1 MTRTT
6 PRARPG
12 AMPAMTGGRRA
23 LLLAACATACAL
35 AFPGAPRAQSG
46 KTTQVIVPYSAG
58 GTTDRI
64 ARIVANGLSQ
74 ELGETYVVVNKPG
87 AGGTLGTAEVARAKP
102 DGSTL
107 GVVFDSQAVN
117 QHMFRALPYDTFKSF
132 TYVTLVV
139 SAPHVLVTSKPYA
152 SLAALTQAA
161 KAKPGTVSFGSTGQ
175 GTSNHLYPLLLGNL
189 AGVDLLPVPYQG
201 GGGSFLPDLLSG
213 RYDMASGTLGYFLPY
228 IKDGRLHALATGGV
242 RRSPLLPNVPTVAE
256 TYPGFE
262 ASSWVGLIAPAGL
275 PKEAADRLRNA
286 VRRALANPA
295 LKEQLLAEGYDIEIS
310 SSEDFVARVHK
321 ESDRLGAL
329 IREKKLGEQ

>member
-1 MTRTT
+1 MPQTM
-6 PRARPG
+6 PR
-12 AMPAMTGGRRA
+12 RRG
-23 LLLAACATACAL
+23 LLMLAAAAACAL
-35 AFPGAPRAQSG
+35 AFPGAPRGQSAHQSAR
-46 KTTQVIVPYSAG
+46 TTQVIVPYSAG

-64 ARIVANGLSQ
+64 ARLVANGLSQ
-74 ELGETYVVVNKPG
+74 ELGETFVVVNKPG

-102 DGSTL
+102 DGATL

-132 TYVTLVV
+132 TYITLVV

-161 KAKPGTVSFGSTGQ
+161 RARPGTVSFGSTGQ

-275 PKEAADRLRNA
+275 PKETADRLRNA
-286 VRRALANPA
+286 VRRALHNPT
-295 LKEQLLAEGYDIEIS
+295 LKEQLLAEGYDIEVS
-310 SSEDFVARVHK
+310 SSEDFAARVHK

>member
-1 MTRTT
+1 MRTMPMTIAPARRRTLFVSC
-6 PRARPG
+6 
-12 AMPAMTGGRRA
+12 M
-23 LLLAACATACAL
+23 AACLATCAL
-35 AFPGAPRAQSG
+35 AFVAPARAESG

-64 ARIVANGLSQ
+64 GRLVANSLSQ
-74 ELGETYVVVNKPG
+74 ELGEPFVVVNKPG

-102 DGSTL
+102 DGYTL

-117 QHMFRALPYDTFKSF
+117 QHMFRALSYDTFKSF

-152 SLAALTQAA
+152 SLPALMQAA
-161 KAKPGTVSFGSTGQ
+161 KARPGTVSFGSTGQ

-189 AGVDLLPVPYQG
+189 AHVDLLPVPYQG

-242 RRSPLLPNVPTVAE
+242 KRSPLLPNVPTVAE

-262 ASSWVGLIAPAGL
+262 ASSWVGVIAPAGL
-275 PKEAADRLRNA
+275 PKDVADKLRNA
-286 VRRALANPA
+286 IRRAFNAPA
-295 LKEQLLAEGYDIEIS
+295 LKEQLLAEGYDIEVS
-310 SSEDFVARVHK
+310 SSDDFVARVRA

-329 IREKKLGEQ
+329 IKDKKLGEQ

>member
-1 MTRTT
+1 MTKAFLNAVLATSI
-6 PRARPG
+6 AALAQ
-12 AMPAMTGGRRA
+12 AMPGGA
-23 LLLAACATACAL
+23 QAAD
-35 AFPGAPRAQSG
+35 SS
-46 KTTQVIVPYSAG
+46 KTVQIIVPYSAG

-64 ARIVANGLSQ
+64 ARIVANGLTQ

-102 DGSTL
+102 DGYTL

-117 QHMFRALPYDTFKSF
+117 QYMFKSLSYDTFKSF
-132 TYVTLVV
+132 SYVTLVV
-139 SAPHVLVTSKPYA
+139 SAPHVLVTGKSYP
-152 SLAALTQAA
+152 SLPALLQAA

-189 AGVDLLPVPYQG
+189 ASVELLPVPYQG

-228 IKDGRLHALATGGV
+228 IKDGRLRAIATGGV
-242 RRSPLLPNVPTVAE
+242 KRSPLLPNVPTVAE

-275 PKEAADRLRNA
+275 PKETADRLRNA
-286 VRRALANPA
+286 LRHALGTPA
-295 LKEQLLAEGYDIEIS
+295 LKEQLLAEGYDIEVS
-310 SSEDFVARVHK
+310 SSDAFVARVRN
-321 ESDRLGAL
+321 ESERLGAL
-329 IREKKLGEQ
+329 IKDKKLGEQ

>member
-1 MTRTT
+1 MRTMPMTIA
-6 PRARPG
+6 PARRKTLFVSG
-12 AMPAMTGGRRA
+12 M
-23 LLLAACATACAL
+23 AACLATCAL
-35 AFPGAPRAQSG
+35 AFVAPARAESG

-64 ARIVANGLSQ
+64 GRLVANSLSQ
-74 ELGETYVVVNKPG
+74 ELGEPFVVVNKPG

-102 DGSTL
+102 DGYTL

-117 QHMFRALPYDTFKSF
+117 QHMFRALSYDTFKSF

-152 SLAALTQAA
+152 SLPALMQAA
-161 KAKPGTVSFGSTGQ
+161 KARPGTVSFGSTGQ

-189 AGVDLLPVPYQG
+189 AHVDLLPVPYQG

-242 RRSPLLPNVPTVAE
+242 KRSPLLPNVPTVAE

-262 ASSWVGLIAPAGL
+262 ASSWVGVIAPAGL
-275 PKEAADRLRNA
+275 PKEVADKLRNA
-286 VRRALANPA
+286 IRRAFNAPA
-295 LKEQLLAEGYDIEIS
+295 LKEQLLAEGYDIEVS
-310 SSEDFVARVHK
+310 SSDDFVARVRA

-329 IREKKLGEQ
+329 IKDKKLGEQ

>member
-1 MTRTT
+1 MRTMPMTIAPT
-6 PRARPG
+6 
-12 AMPAMTGGRRA
+12 RRKT
-23 LLLAACATACAL
+23 LFVSGMAACLATCAL
-35 AFPGAPRAQSG
+35 AFVAPARAESG

-64 ARIVANGLSQ
+64 GRLVANSLSQ
-74 ELGETYVVVNKPG
+74 ELGEPFVVVNKPG

-102 DGSTL
+102 DGYTL

-117 QHMFRALPYDTFKSF
+117 QHMFRALSYDTFKSF

-152 SLAALTQAA
+152 SLPALMQAA
-161 KAKPGTVSFGSTGQ
+161 KARPGTVSFGSTGQ

-189 AGVDLLPVPYQG
+189 AHVDLLPVPYQG

-242 RRSPLLPNVPTVAE
+242 KRSPLLPNVPTVAE

-262 ASSWVGLIAPAGL
+262 ASSWVGVIAPAGL
-275 PKEAADRLRNA
+275 PKEVADKLRNA
-286 VRRALANPA
+286 IRRAFNAPA
-295 LKEQLLAEGYDIEIS
+295 LKEQLLAEGYDIEVS
-310 SSEDFVARVHK
+310 SSDDFVARVRA

-329 IREKKLGEQ
+329 IKDKKLGEQ

>member
-1 MTRTT
+1 M
-6 PRARPG
+6 
-12 AMPAMTGGRRA
+12 
-23 LLLAACATACAL
+23 AACLATCAL
-35 AFPGAPRAQSG
+35 AFVAPARAESG

-64 ARIVANGLSQ
+64 GRLVANSLSQ
-74 ELGETYVVVNKPG
+74 ELGEPFVVVNKPG

-102 DGSTL
+102 DGYTL

-117 QHMFRALPYDTFKSF
+117 QHMFRALSYDTFKSF

-152 SLAALTQAA
+152 SLPALMQAA
-161 KAKPGTVSFGSTGQ
+161 KARPGTVSFGSTGQ

-189 AGVDLLPVPYQG
+189 AHVDLLPVPYQG

-242 RRSPLLPNVPTVAE
+242 KRSPLLPNVPTVAE

-262 ASSWVGLIAPAGL
+262 ASSWVGVIAPAGL
-275 PKEAADRLRNA
+275 PKDVADKLRNA
-286 VRRALANPA
+286 IRRAFNAPA
-295 LKEQLLAEGYDIEIS
+295 LKEQLLAEGYDIEVS
-310 SSEDFVARVHK
+310 SSDDFVARVRA

-329 IREKKLGEQ
+329 IKDKKLGEQ

>member
-1 MTRTT
+1 M
-6 PRARPG
+6 ANH
-12 AMPAMTGGRRA
+12 
-23 LLLAACATACAL
+23 LLNAALAACISAVVAGLSGPAL
-35 AFPGAPRAQSG
+35 AADSG
-46 KTTQVIVPYSAG
+46 KTAQIIVPYSAG

-64 ARIVANGLSQ
+64 ARLVANGLTQ
-74 ELGETYVVVNKPG
+74 ELGETFVVVNKPG

-102 DGSTL
+102 DGYTL

-117 QHMFRALPYDTFKSF
+117 QYMFKSLPYDTFKSF

-139 SAPHVLVTSKPYA
+139 SAPHVLVTSKKYG
-152 SLAALTQAA
+152 SLPALLQNA

-228 IKDGRLHALATGGV
+228 IKDGRLHAIATGGV
-242 RRSPLLPNVPTVAE
+242 KRSPLLPNVPTVAE
-256 TYPGFE
+256 SYPGFE

-275 PKEAADRLRNA
+275 PKDKADRLRNA
-286 VRRALANPA
+286 LRSSFNSPA
-295 LKEQLLAEGYDIEIS
+295 MKEQLLAEGYDIEVGT
-310 SSEDFVARVHK
+310 SEAFVTRVRQ
-321 ESDRLGAL
+321 ESERLGA
-329 IREKKLGEQ
+329 IIKEKNLGEQ

>member
-1 MTRTT
+1 M
-6 PRARPG
+6 
-12 AMPAMTGGRRA
+12 
-23 LLLAACATACAL
+23 AACLATCAL
-35 AFPGAPRAQSG
+35 AFVAPARAESG

-64 ARIVANGLSQ
+64 GRLVANSLSQ
-74 ELGETYVVVNKPG
+74 ELGEPFVVVNKPG

-102 DGSTL
+102 DGYTL

-117 QHMFRALPYDTFKSF
+117 QHMFRALSYDTFKSF

-152 SLAALTQAA
+152 SLPALMQAA
-161 KAKPGTVSFGSTGQ
+161 KARPGTVSFGSTGQ

-189 AGVDLLPVPYQG
+189 AHVDLLPVPYQG

-242 RRSPLLPNVPTVAE
+242 KRSPLLPNVPTVAE

-262 ASSWVGLIAPAGL
+262 ASSWVGVIAPAGL
-275 PKEAADRLRNA
+275 PKEVADKLRNA
-286 VRRALANPA
+286 IRRAFNAPA
-295 LKEQLLAEGYDIEIS
+295 LKEQLLAEGYDIEVS
-310 SSEDFVARVHK
+310 SSDDFVARVRA

-329 IREKKLGEQ
+329 IKDKKLGEQ

>member
-1 MTRTT
+1 MRTMPMTVA
-6 PRARPG
+6 PARRKPLFL
-12 AMPAMTGGRRA
+12 TCI
-23 LLLAACATACAL
+23 AACLATCAL
-35 AFPGAPRAQSG
+35 AFVAPVRADSG

-64 ARIVANGLSQ
+64 GRLVANSLSQ
-74 ELGETYVVVNKPG
+74 ELGEPFVVVNKPG

-102 DGSTL
+102 DGYTL

-117 QHMFRALPYDTFKSF
+117 QHMFRALSYDTFKSF

-152 SLAALTQAA
+152 SLPALMQAA
-161 KAKPGTVSFGSTGQ
+161 KARPGTVSFGSTGQ

-189 AGVDLLPVPYQG
+189 AHVDLLPVPYQG

-242 RRSPLLPNVPTVAE
+242 KRSPLLPNVPTVAE

-262 ASSWVGLIAPAGL
+262 ASSWVGVIAPAGL
-275 PKEAADRLRNA
+275 PKEVADKLRNA
-286 VRRALANPA
+286 IRRAFNAPT
-295 LKEQLLAEGYDIEIS
+295 LKEQLLAEGYDIEVS
-310 SSEDFVARVHK
+310 SSDDFVARVRA

-329 IREKKLGEQ
+329 IKDKKLGEQ

>member
-1 MTRTT
+1 MRTMPMTVA
-6 PRARPG
+6 PARRKPLFL
-12 AMPAMTGGRRA
+12 TCI
-23 LLLAACATACAL
+23 AACLATCAL
-35 AFPGAPRAQSG
+35 AFVAPVRADSG

-64 ARIVANGLSQ
+64 GRLVANSLSQ
-74 ELGETYVVVNKPG
+74 ELGEPFVVVNKPG

-102 DGSTL
+102 DGYTL

-117 QHMFRALPYDTFKSF
+117 QHMFRALSYDTFKSF

-152 SLAALTQAA
+152 SLPALMQAA
-161 KAKPGTVSFGSTGQ
+161 KARPGTVSFGSTGQ

-189 AGVDLLPVPYQG
+189 AHVDLLPVPYQG

-242 RRSPLLPNVPTVAE
+242 KRSPLLPNVPTVAE

-262 ASSWVGLIAPAGL
+262 ASSWVGVIAPAGL
-275 PKEAADRLRNA
+275 PKDVADKLRNA
-286 VRRALANPA
+286 IRRAFNAPA
-295 LKEQLLAEGYDIEIS
+295 LKEQLLAEGYDIEVS
-310 SSEDFVARVHK
+310 SSDDFVARVRA

-329 IREKKLGEQ
+329 IKDKKLGEQ